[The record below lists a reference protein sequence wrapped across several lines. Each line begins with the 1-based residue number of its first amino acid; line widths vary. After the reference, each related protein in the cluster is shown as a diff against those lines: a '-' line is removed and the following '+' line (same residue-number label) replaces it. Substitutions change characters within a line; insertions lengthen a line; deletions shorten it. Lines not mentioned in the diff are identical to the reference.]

1 VDRAKEP
8 SADAAV
14 TTHEFLAREVV
25 AVMSGFEQARVEGPV
40 DGGEPGST
48 VSVEQAARLE
58 GIGRTLAYR
67 LAAADQ
73 LPVPVLRI
81 GRSLRI
87 PVVPLLAL
95 LGLTRQPE
103 QRTNRGETA
112 PGSGSG
118 QASSYDR

>member
-14 TTHEFLAREVV
+14 TTRELLAGEVV
-25 AVMSGFEQARVEGPV
+25 GVMSDFEQARAGAPV

-48 VSVEQAARLE
+48 VSVEQAARLL

-87 PVVPLLAL
+87 HTVPLLAP
-95 LGLTRQPE
+95 LGLAQPPE
-103 QRTNRGETA
+103 QGTNQGETA
-112 PGSGSG
+112 PGSGSVKHL
-118 QASSYDR
+118 RKTR